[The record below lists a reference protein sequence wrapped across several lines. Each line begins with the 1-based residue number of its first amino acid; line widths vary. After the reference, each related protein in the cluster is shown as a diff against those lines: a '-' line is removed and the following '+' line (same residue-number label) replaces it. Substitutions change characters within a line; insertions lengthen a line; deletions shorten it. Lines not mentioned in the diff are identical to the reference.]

1 MDVEFSSAKKNRG
14 WMSGLPT
21 NSPCALFGTVKTV
34 PSLCE
39 MDQKGPCVGCLK
51 LMK

>member
-21 NSPCALFGTVKTV
+21 DNPRALFGTIKTV
-34 PSLCE
+34 PGFVKWTKNVHVL
-39 MDQKGPCVGCLK
+39 GA
-51 LMK
+51 

>member
-21 NSPCALFGTVKTV
+21 DSQRALFWNYKNN
-34 PSLCE
+34 PEFL
-39 MDQKGPCVGCLK
+39 
-51 LMK
+51 